1 MTSRATC
8 HRAGLVLALV
18 IAGCGYSTRSLLPP
32 AYRTIYVEPFVN
44 KLPITGETTE
54 LRRFATSLPRLEED
68 VTNGVINRFIFD
80 GSLRVTPRKGE
91 ADLILTGE
99 LVDFHRQPL
108 RLDDSGNVEEY
119 RLNLVVNA
127 TLRNEEG
134 NLLWEEPELIGDTTY
149 FVTGSLSKT
158 EVTAGDALVTD
169 VARRLVERTIENW

>member
-1 MTSRATC
+1 MSRAAG
-8 HRAGLVLALV
+8 HRVGLVLALV

-44 KLPITGETTE
+44 RLPITAEATE
-54 LRRFATSLPRLEED
+54 LQRFTTSLPKLEED
-68 VTNGVINRFIFD
+68 ITNGVINRFIFD

-119 RLNLVVNA
+119 RLNLVAHVA
-127 TLRNEEG
+127 LRNEEG
-134 NLLWEEPELIGDTTY
+134 DLLWEEPEFIGDTTY

-158 EVTAGDALVTD
+158 EVTAVDALVTD
-169 VARRLVERTIENW
+169 FARRVVERTIENW